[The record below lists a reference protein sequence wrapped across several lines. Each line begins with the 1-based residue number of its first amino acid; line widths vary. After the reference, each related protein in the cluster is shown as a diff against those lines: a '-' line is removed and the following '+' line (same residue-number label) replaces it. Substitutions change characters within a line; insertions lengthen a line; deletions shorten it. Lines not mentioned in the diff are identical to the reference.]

1 MPRDPNIPDA
11 FDVYTLVLLR
21 RPADAPEMPEHELDA
36 LQSRHLAYR
45 AKLRSDGVL
54 VANGPLG
61 EQSDPSLR
69 GLSILSCDLDEAR
82 RLSDL
87 DPSVQAGR
95 LTYDV
100 FEWWVAAG
108 TLAFPGTGHPSASA
122 ARCRTTDAADDDW
135 IERPHRWAVYTDV
148 TICRSTRPPNSASAI
163 RSISSRMSS
172 R

>member
-1 MPRDPNIPDA
+1 MPSDPNIPDA

-21 RPADAPEMPEHELDA
+21 RPADAPDLPEHELDA
-36 LQSRHLAYR
+36 LQARHLAYR
-45 AKLRSDGVL
+45 AQLRGEGVL

-69 GLSILSCDLDEAR
+69 GLSIFTCDLDEAR
-82 RLSDL
+82 RLSEL

-108 TLAFPGTGHPSASA
+108 TLAFPGSAHEVGERRSMP
-122 ARCRTTDAADDDW
+122 DD
-135 IERPHRWAVYTDV
+135 
-148 TICRSTRPPNSASAI
+148 
-163 RSISSRMSS
+163 
-172 R
+172 

>member
-1 MPRDPNIPDA
+1 MGPHNRDVTCVVLTIAPGYVEFVVARIVDQPPAATATRYRPRMPRDPNIPNA

-21 RPADAPEMPEHELDA
+21 RPKDAPALPEAELDA

-45 AKLRSDGVL
+45 AKLRTDGMI
-54 VANGPLG
+54 VANGPFG
-61 EQSDPSLR
+61 EPSDPSLR
-69 GLSILSCDLDEAR
+69 GLSIFSCDLDEAR

-108 TLAFPGTGHPSASA
+108 TLAFPGTAHAIGERRAMP
-122 ARCRTTDAADDDW
+122 DD
-135 IERPHRWAVYTDV
+135 
-148 TICRSTRPPNSASAI
+148 
-163 RSISSRMSS
+163 
-172 R
+172 

>member
-21 RPADAPEMPEHELDA
+21 RPPEAPEMSDEELDE
-36 LQSRHLAYR
+36 LQARHLAYR
-45 AKLRSDGVL
+45 AQLRRDGLV

-61 EQSDPSLR
+61 EQSDPSQR
-69 GLSILSCDLDEAR
+69 GLSIFACGLDEAA
-82 RLSDL
+82 RLSDG

-108 TLAFPGTGHPSASA
+108 TLAFPGVEETIG
-122 ARCRTTDAADDDW
+122 ARRQMHED
-135 IERPHRWAVYTDV
+135 
-148 TICRSTRPPNSASAI
+148 
-163 RSISSRMSS
+163 
-172 R
+172 